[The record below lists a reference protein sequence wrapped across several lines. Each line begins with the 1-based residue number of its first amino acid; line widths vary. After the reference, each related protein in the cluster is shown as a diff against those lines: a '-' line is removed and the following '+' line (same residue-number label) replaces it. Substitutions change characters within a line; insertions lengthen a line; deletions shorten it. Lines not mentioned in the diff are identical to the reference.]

1 MCVKFIKQILVGE
14 TPLNM
19 LYKDK
24 TGQMCTMA
32 NFCTRVKN
40 INKVKLQ
47 HKLIKKNIYIDRGLE
62 VIVIENKNLLKKLM
76 KNKLEK
82 KYRPRV
88 TGDSGSKKKSIF
100 LQPVQTWPF
109 VHIRLLPRKNLFLI
123 IVIR

>member
-47 HKLIKKNIYIDRGLE
+47 HKLIKKKYISTEG
-62 VIVIENKNLLKKLM
+62 
-76 KNKLEK
+76 
-82 KYRPRV
+82 
-88 TGDSGSKKKSIF
+88 
-100 LQPVQTWPF
+100 
-109 VHIRLLPRKNLFLI
+109 
-123 IVIR
+123 